1 MTPLS
6 QYYSLEEAIKSQTAT
21 RHNISNAPTEEH
33 LENMKYLAEQVL
45 DRVCAHFK
53 VKIPISSFY
62 RSFALNK
69 AVGGS
74 TTSQHSKGEA
84 ADLDADTLPNVSN
97 AQVFHYIKDNL
108 DFDQLIWEFGNSQT
122 PDWVHVSKKTGTNRR
137 QVLKAVRSGGKTVY
151 EPWRG

>member
-1 MTPLS
+1 MTKIS
-6 QYYSLEEAIKSQTAT
+6 EHYTLEEAIKSQTAT
-21 RHNISNAPTEEH
+21 RHNIDNSPTEEH
-33 LENMKYLAEQVL
+33 LESMKHLAVNVL

-53 VKIPISSFY
+53 TKIPLSSFY
-62 RSFALNK
+62 RSFSLNK

-108 DFDQLIWEFGNSQT
+108 DFDQLIWEFGNTQN